1 MYKYVFK
8 DYHNRFPELFQNE
21 KRRIATCTNIPL
33 IIEHIGSTAIP
44 GLGGKGIIDI
54 AIAVDKAD
62 LETVAKQLQSIGY
75 AFRPTF
81 STPDR
86 YYFINFL
93 ADPIDKSRR
102 YHIHLTYPENVEWKD
117 FLGFRDYLINHP
129 KALQEYAKIK
139 RKAVLKADQD
149 GEKYRK
155 LKEPIFKKI
164 RNLIN
169 STNENQ
175 L

>member
-1 MYKYVFK
+1 MLKYVFK
-8 DYHNRFPELFQNE
+8 DYDSSFPELFQKE
-21 KRRIATCTNIPL
+21 KSRITTCTNIPL
-33 IIEHIGSTAIP
+33 IIEHVGSTAIP

-62 LETVAKQLQSIGY
+62 LETVAKHLQTIGY
-75 AFRPTF
+75 DFRPTF

-86 YYFINFL
+86 YYFITFL
-93 ADPIDKSRR
+93 EDPIDERRR
-102 YHIHLTYPENVEWKD
+102 YHVHLTYPENIEWKN
-117 FLGFRDYLINHP
+117 FLSFRDYLISHP
-129 KALQEYAKIK
+129 KALQEYAELK
-139 RKAVLKADQD
+139 RKAVVEADQD

-164 RNLIN
+164 CKLIN
-169 STNENQ
+169 FTNENH